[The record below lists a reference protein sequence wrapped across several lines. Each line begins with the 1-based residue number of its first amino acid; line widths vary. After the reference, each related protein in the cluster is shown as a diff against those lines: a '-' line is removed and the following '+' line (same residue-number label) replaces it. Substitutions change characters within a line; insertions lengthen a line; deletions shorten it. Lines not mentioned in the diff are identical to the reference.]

1 MSEEYKTETDLT
13 YERYANAG
21 DHPVKDGLPKNDLRD
36 VNTQTVQ
43 SISAVP
49 EPSNANIYTHSDISP
64 ELSVRHVPE
73 EPLQSAVGDIDD
85 GELEDVPDADQIQ
98 EDSPADPIAVVED
111 MHGTDLING
120 FDGDET
126 E

>member
-1 MSEEYKTETDLT
+1 MPEEYKTEADWT

-21 DHPVKDGLPKNDLRD
+21 DHPVEDGLPKDDLRD

-49 EPSNANIYTHSDISP
+49 DPSDIDFYIRSDMNP
-64 ELSVRHVPE
+64 QLGVRHVPE
-73 EPLQSAVGDIDD
+73 EPLQSAADD
-85 GELEDVPDADQIQ
+85 ADEGELEDVPDADEIQ
-98 EDSPADPIAVVED
+98 KDSPVDPVAVVED

>member
-1 MSEEYKTETDLT
+1 MPEEYKTEADWT

-21 DHPVKDGLPKNDLRD
+21 DHPVEDGLPKDDLRD

-49 EPSNANIYTHSDISP
+49 DPSDIDFYIRSDMNP
-64 ELSVRHVPE
+64 KLGVRHVPE
-73 EPLQSAVGDIDD
+73 EPLQSA
-85 GELEDVPDADQIQ
+85 GELEDVPDADEIQ
-98 EDSPADPIAVVED
+98 KDSPVDPVAVVED